1 MDYSCH
7 DYAAEDFGN
16 LAVRIVG
23 SVDQTE
29 DSADQTANSVDQM
42 EVAVDQTAD
51 SVQTAEHD
59 FDQTA
64 SFDRTADSADQI
76 EDSDQMEVAVDQTD
90 HKEAGS
96 VDSVQTVDC
105 ADRTDL
111 AE

>member
-42 EVAVDQTAD
+42 EVAVDQTA
-51 SVQTAEHD
+51 EHD

-90 HKEAGS
+90 HKEVGS